1 VAPLDVTTPAFTPLS
16 SRAVYRTSDPEVA
29 TREAARLFARHRL
42 RVLDGPTRF
51 DAMANVGDLSGVAIN
66 YVTLCTPVQIEPV
79 SITAPGRRSLAA
91 GSGER
96 VAE

>member
-1 VAPLDVTTPAFTPLS
+1 VTTPAFTPLS

-42 RVLDGPTRF
+42 RVLDGPARF

-66 YVTLCTPVQIEPV
+66 YVRFSTRSRSSVRRRTP
-79 SITAPGRRSLAA
+79 TW
-91 GSGER
+91 GSWSR
-96 VAE
+96 CRDA